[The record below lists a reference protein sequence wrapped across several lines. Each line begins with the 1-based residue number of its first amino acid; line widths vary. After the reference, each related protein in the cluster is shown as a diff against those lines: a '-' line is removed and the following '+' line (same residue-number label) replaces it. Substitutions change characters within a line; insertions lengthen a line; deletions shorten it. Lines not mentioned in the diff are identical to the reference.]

1 MITPRVLRPMF
12 VASSMALAGCAAG
25 AAPFSAFVG
34 FLSITLFL
42 SACSSIKTLE
52 VADASTGTDA
62 TAADGAVA
70 VDASAD
76 ASGDAAWQDATVLDG
91 SIDLG
96 IPSDASAP
104 VDAAPDGPY
113 FGPVD
118 GGSWHP
124 CCTSDYTLTACFCR
138 EGMSCN
144 YFAINCGDGTCLS
157 PFEFTADECGGTTY
171 DGCSDEG
178 LLEKKYCPPGEVCE
192 PATDCGDGLCAPP
205 GTPVEQC
212 FGSWEPCCVGG
223 AFDSCYCPPDTVCN
237 FIYVDC
243 GDGTC
248 APSRGG
254 CGLIPIDP
262 EPF

>member
-1 MITPRVLRPMF
+1 MITPRILRPIL
-12 VASSMALAGCAAG
+12 VASALALAGCAAG

-52 VADASTGTDA
+52 VSDASTNSDTGTGDSGGPSDA
-62 TAADGAVA
+62 AIT
-70 VDASAD
+70 
-76 ASGDAAWQDATVLDG
+76 GDAAWQDATVFDA
-91 SIDLG
+91 SADLG
-96 IPSDASAP
+96 PASDAGAP

-113 FGPVD
+113 FGPTD
-118 GGSWHP
+118 GGTWHP
-124 CCTSDYTLTACFCR
+124 CCGSEFELRSCFCP
-138 EGMSCN
+138 EGVACN
-144 YFAINCGDGTCLS
+144 YVALNCGDGICLS
-157 PFEFTADECGGTTY
+157 PREYTADECGGTTY

-205 GTPVEQC
+205 GTPVDEC
-212 FGSWEPCCVGG
+212 FGSWEACCVDG
-223 AFDSCYCPPDTVCN
+223 AFDSCYCPPSTVCN
-237 FIYVDC
+237 YIYVDC

-248 APSRGG
+248 ATSRSG

>member
-1 MITPRVLRPMF
+1 MITPRILRPIL
-12 VASSMALAGCAAG
+12 VASALALAGCAAG

-52 VADASTGTDA
+52 VRDAATGSDA
-62 TAADGAVA
+62 GPS
-70 VDASAD
+70 DAGSSAD
-76 ASGDAAWQDATVLDG
+76 AAGDAAWRDATVLDA
-91 SIDLG
+91 SADLG
-96 IPSDASAP
+96 LPMDAGAP

-118 GGSWHP
+118 GGSWQP
-124 CCTSDYTLTACFCR
+124 CCGSEFELRSCFCPA
-138 EGMSCN
+138 GVACN
-144 YFAINCGDGTCLS
+144 YVALDCGDGTCLS
-157 PFEFTADECGGTTY
+157 PREYTRDECGGTTY

-178 LLEKKYCPPGEVCE
+178 LIEKKYCPPGEVCE

-205 GTPVEQC
+205 GTPVDQC
-212 FGSWEPCCVGG
+212 FGSWQPCCVGG
-223 AFDSCYCPPDTVCN
+223 AFDSCYCPPSAVCN
-237 FIYVDC
+237 YIYVDC

-248 APSRGG
+248 ATTRSG